1 MDRIEAIRSSFSS
14 GTNLVPFIYTDPI
27 DVLSLTT
34 SNANLVTVP
43 VLPENLSKFFYTRY
57 YWNLNPITSNTE
69 CFVQYRSGAEWNIQ
83 LQKSKKHIISV
94 YLKHNSATNVSVT
107 LRLNTESGQVLE
119 GIVSVI
125 PRILI
130 GLLSYYFYQFLSHTL
145 KNQKVTYFLTGIFG
159 TFVNTF
165 FVLSFAYI
173 LYAKDLVEKLSLP
186 GGAGTFLVGIATA
199 NGIPEMLVS
208 ALITVSVVTA
218 VKKINK

>member
-1 MDRIEAIRSSFSS
+1 MIKNKSSKREIEEKKVRKLTITAMLGAVTIMLGLTPLGMLPLGVFNVTTLHIPVIIGAILEGPLVGAAVGLIFGVTSLIK
-14 GTNLVPFIYTDPI
+14 NLVAPTPISFI
-27 DVLSLTT
+27 
-34 SNANLVTVP
+34 
-43 VLPENLSKFFYTRY
+43 F
-57 YWNLNPITSNTE
+57 WN
-69 CFVQYRSGAEWNIQ
+69 R
-83 LQKSKKHIISV
+83 
-94 YLKHNSATNVSVT
+94 
-107 LRLNTESGQVLE
+107 
-119 GIVSVI
+119 IVSVI